1 MKLVPPQHRRA
12 GRTAGFSLAELMLVI
27 VIIGLL
33 AAAVATD
40 AIRNLFVATRTRAK
54 MDVSTISSAVE
65 SYMIEHAGK
74 APDSL
79 EALVTPDE
87 SGRTYLKD
95 RTQVPNDPWKSPY
108 GYEPPSGQR
117 GFRVY
122 SYGADGQAGGQGDDA
137 DIDNFTIAEGDQK
150 QQ

>member
-1 MKLVPPQHRRA
+1 MKLIRHSYRRGSRA
-12 GRTAGFSLAELMLVI
+12 AGFSLAELMLVI

-65 SYMIEHAGK
+65 GYMIENAGK

-79 EALVTPDE
+79 EALVTPDDT
-87 SGRTYLKD
+87 GRTYLKD
-95 RTQVPNDPWKSPY
+95 RTTVPNDPWKNPY

-117 GFRVY
+117 GYRVY
-122 SYGADGQAGGQGDDA
+122 SLGADGQAGGQGDDA
-137 DIDNFTIAEGDQK
+137 DIDNFTIAEGDK
-150 QQ
+150 K